1 MSTERENGHSD
12 GKSGERSAPYAHAG
26 VRAGPAGGFLI
37 FAGAILLLAGTAML
51 VVPRVSPSYAGIVRT
66 LEGYGLTSMPLLG
79 AGILFTGLWLTVRTS
94 REHSIAA
101 QVAALSAGPA
111 IASLSEKLTDL
122 RDGLQGLR
130 IEFVYLKEAIQTEF
144 ERQSQTANTDSS
156 AEGIYRL
163 AASLDQLGLR
173 IEQRLVSSEIEM
185 RERLDSLA
193 STIEVAQRE
202 GRDGRIHLSDDSV
215 PAGDQE
221 ADAYSPRERLG
232 VLDMLDDLG
241 RLLPKKAPLASGTPM
256 ITSDAFEGVQDEGWG
271 RHAGPAAPL
280 PSTLSLAAS
289 DLGRAGALLAGDD
302 IHEPT
307 DDLAM
312 IRKLEELRALLADSR
327 VRDAL
332 TAMERV
338 ES

>member
-1 MSTERENGHSD
+1 M
-12 GKSGERSAPYAHAG
+12 HAG
-26 VRAGPAGGFLI
+26 VRTGPSGGFLI
-37 FAGAILLLAGTAML
+37 FAGAVLLLAGAAIL
-51 VVPRVSPSYAGIVRT
+51 VVPIASPAHAWIVRS
-66 LEGYGLTSMPLLG
+66 LAGYGLTSAPLFG

-130 IEFVYLKEAIQTEF
+130 IEFVYLKDLIQREI
-144 ERQSQTANTDSS
+144 ERQTQAASADSS
-156 AEGIYRL
+156 AEGMYRL
-163 AASLDQLGLR
+163 AASLDQLGLH
-173 IEQRLVSSEIEM
+173 IEQRISSSQDEM
-185 RERLDSLA
+185 RARLDNLA
-193 STIEVAQRE
+193 SAIEIAQHE
-202 GRDGRIHLSDDSV
+202 GRDGRIHLSGDSSPV
-215 PAGDQE
+215 GDPA
-221 ADAYSPRERLG
+221 AYSSAPRERLG

-241 RLLPKKAPLASGTPM
+241 RLLPKKAPASSETPM

-280 PSTLSLAAS
+280 PSALRLA
-289 DLGRAGALLAGDD
+289 DHEMGRAGELLAGDD

-332 TAMERV
+332 TTLERV